1 MRKLAVVSVLVLF
14 AGGASAAQIIYD
26 AGFAGDWTAGG
37 AVTETTFQGSNALHM
52 SRGSAYFWAAICSGT
67 PLTVADDEQVVL
79 EVWNDDSSQNFLISK
94 VRVDAGG
101 YWSNPNVDAR
111 PLGFSDPQQI
121 AYGAWDQT
129 AQTTTGLG
137 GSLGGIQFY
146 VDSAADAYI
155 RKIYVTPEPATMSLL
170 ALGGAGLLIRRKR

>member
-1 MRKLAVVSVLVLF
+1 MRKLAIVSVLVLF

-26 AGFAGDWTAGG
+26 GGFAGDWTAGG
-37 AVTETTFQGSNALHM
+37 AVTETTFQGSNMLYM
-52 SRGSAYFWAAICSGT
+52 QKDNAYFWAGICSGT
-67 PLTVADDEQVVL
+67 PLTVADGEQVVL
-79 EVWNDDSSQNFLISK
+79 EMWNGDDQVTLLISK
-94 VRVDAGG
+94 VRLESGG
-101 YWSNPNVDAR
+101 YWSNPSVDAR
-111 PLGFSDPQQI
+111 PLGFSDPQPI

-170 ALGGAGLLIRRKR
+170 ALGGAGVLIRRKR